1 MRHFAGD
8 AVLELLDH
16 EPVTAAIV
24 GSVTTALPPA
34 CTIVI
39 VIVIVNGISYQ
50 QYGSTW

>member
-39 VIVIVNGISYQ
+39 VIVNGISYQ